1 MRVVDGFRGLSQV
14 AQRHCGRKRALD
26 TAYPVD
32 QRATRNVRRNKIC
45 HHLVLSHP
53 LLAEVVNGQDMRVFQ
68 RGSSLGLTFKVSQVG
83 AVRCEYGREALHR
96 YLTTKLGILRE
107 PDLSHTSSPQQP
119 EQPIPTEHFVLPPT
133 VLIFAHVG
141 NLRASRSKHCRL
153 YHCIL
158 LPAIAHQPT
167 MLEL

>member
-14 AQRHCGRKRALD
+14 VQHLCGRKRAFD
-26 TAYPVD
+26 PGYPVG

-83 AVRCEYGREALHR
+83 AVRCESGGEDLPR
-96 YLTTKLGILRE
+96 YLTTKLGTPRE

-119 EQPIPTEHFVLPPT
+119 EQPVPTEH
-133 VLIFAHVG
+133 
-141 NLRASRSKHCRL
+141 
-153 YHCIL
+153 
-158 LPAIAHQPT
+158 
-167 MLEL
+167 